1 MYAIYKQSHPPTGIE
16 HCVYCN
22 FFKSSESNLVVA
34 AVNQIH
40 VYRLNP
46 DSEVSACSQA
56 GSEVLKLFSCSTQ
69 LSEHEIYPTIVGIL
83 TFMSRISF

>member
-1 MYAIYKQSHPPTGIE
+1 MYAIYKQMHPPTGVE

-22 FFKSSESNLVVA
+22 FLSTTELNLVIA

-46 DSEVSACSQA
+46 DFEVRNFAIII
-56 GSEVLKLFSCSTQ
+56 L
-69 LSEHEIYPTIVGIL
+69 VGC
-83 TFMSRISF
+83 